1 MAQILSGENGGTG
14 MTESANEPHPIARRS
29 EKIWRYMDLAKFIS
43 LLSSESL
50 YFACPHELDDP
61 YEGSYPK
68 SHVQAFSSMI
78 ATRDELVAR
87 RPGVNVQALNSAI
100 DTARESFKRAFEGV
114 KLKFGVTCWHNNEVE
129 SEAMWKLYSA
139 SGQGIAIES
148 NRYQL
153 RESILEKESLKVG
166 DVRYM
171 DFENDPIE
179 KGHENYGLFLKRKS
193 FEHERELRATIL
205 LKKEGKGALVKC
217 DLDALI
223 TQVHVSPFAPK
234 YFKDVV
240 EKVCSGEV
248 RKLCKP
254 VLQSSLFDKPGDGFS
269 LNPKIEL

>member
-1 MAQILSGENGGTG
+1 ML
-14 MTESANEPHPIARRS
+14 
-29 EKIWRYMDLAKFIS
+29 
-43 LLSSESL
+43 
-50 YFACPHELDDP
+50 
-61 YEGSYPK
+61 
-68 SHVQAFSSMI
+68 

-87 RPGVNVQALNSAI
+87 RPGVDIQALNSPI
-100 DTARESFKRAFEGV
+100 DTARERFKRAFDEV
-114 KLKFGVTCWHNNEVE
+114 KLRFGVTCWHKNEVE

-148 NRYQL
+148 DKYQL
-153 RESILEKESLKVG
+153 RESILEKENLIIG

-179 KGHENYGLFLKRKS
+179 KGYKNYGLFLKRKS

-217 DLDALI
+217 DPDALI

-240 EKVCSGEV
+240 EKICSGEV
-248 RKLCKP
+248 RKLRKP
-254 VLQSSLFDKPGDGFS
+254 VLQSSLFDKPSDDYS
-269 LNPKIEL
+269 LNPKVES